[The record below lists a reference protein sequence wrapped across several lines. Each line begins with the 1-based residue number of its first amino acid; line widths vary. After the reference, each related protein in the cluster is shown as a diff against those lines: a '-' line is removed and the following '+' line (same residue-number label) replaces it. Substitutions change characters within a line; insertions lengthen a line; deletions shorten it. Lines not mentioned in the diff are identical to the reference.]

1 MYIKIYKENM
11 DSIVLASRSP
21 RRREILER
29 LNIPF
34 IAFNIDVDEKST
46 NIRNIKSSVM
56 EVSKR
61 KAAAAAGHFSKGL
74 VAGVDTIVYFNRK
87 VLGKPKNTGSA
98 FKYLKM
104 LSGNTHCV
112 ISGIT
117 IRDTCG
123 GDVYSA
129 CSLTEVSFIKM
140 SDSEI
145 KNYLATDEW
154 KDKAGGYAIQGQA
167 ALYIRDIRGSFYN
180 VMGLPVEEL
189 YRLLKKFGY
198 FESSGRYQPEKMF

>member
-1 MYIKIYKENM
+1 M

-21 RRREILER
+21 RRKEILER
-29 LNIPF
+29 LNIPY
-34 IAFNIDVDEKST
+34 IAFDIDIDEKLT
-46 NIRNIKSSVM
+46 NVRNIKSSVM
-56 EVSKR
+56 EVSKK
-61 KAAAAAGHFSKGL
+61 KAAAGACHFSKGL
-74 VAGVDTIVYFNRK
+74 VVGVDTVVYFNRK
-87 VLGKPKNTGSA
+87 VLGKPENTGSA
-98 FKYLKM
+98 YKYIKM

-112 ISGIT
+112 VSGIT

-123 GDVYSA
+123 GNVYSA

-145 KNYLATDEW
+145 KNYLAADEW

-167 ALYIRDIRGSFYN
+167 ALYIKGILGSFYN

-189 YRLLKKFGY
+189 YRLLKKFNY
-198 FESSGRYQPEKMF
+198 FESRGRYQPVNK

>member
-1 MYIKIYKENM
+1 M
-11 DSIVLASRSP
+11 DSIILASRSP

-29 LNIPF
+29 LNIPYIIF
-34 IAFNIDVDEKST
+34 DIDIDEKI
-46 NIRNIKSSVM
+46 NNVRKLRSSVM
-56 EVSKR
+56 EVSAK
-61 KAAAAAGHFSKGL
+61 KVGAAAGHFSQGL
-74 VAGVDTIVYFNRK
+74 ITGVDTVVYFNRM
-87 VLGKPKNTGSA
+87 VFGKPENSESA

-104 LSGNTHCV
+104 MSGNSHTV

-117 IRDTCG
+117 IMDSSSQES
-123 GDVYSA
+123 YSS

-145 KNYLATDEW
+145 KNYLSTDEW

-167 ALYIRDIRGSFYN
+167 ALYIREIRGSFYN

-189 YRLLKKFGY
+189 YRLLKKFNY
-198 FESSGRYQPEKMF
+198 FESEGIYRPEKK

>member
-1 MYIKIYKENM
+1 M

-29 LNIPF
+29 LNIPY
-34 IAFNIDVDEKST
+34 IAFDIDIDEKLTSV
-46 NIRNIKSSVM
+46 RNIKSSVM
-56 EVSKR
+56 GVSRK
-61 KAAAAAGHFSKGL
+61 KAAAAAVHFSKGL

-87 VLGKPKNTGSA
+87 VLGKPENPGSA
-98 FKYLKM
+98 YKYLKM

-112 ISGIT
+112 LSGIT
-117 IRDTCG
+117 IKDTYG
-123 GDVYSA
+123 GNVYSA
-129 CSLTEVSFIKM
+129 SSMTEVSFIKM

-145 KNYLATDEW
+145 ENYLATDEW

-167 ALYIRDIRGSFYN
+167 ALYIKSIRGSFYN

-189 YRLLKKFGY
+189 YRLLKKFNY
-198 FESSGRYQPEKMF
+198 FKSRGRYQPKKMY

>member
-1 MYIKIYKENM
+1 M
-11 DSIVLASRSP
+11 DNIVLASRSP

-29 LNIPF
+29 LNIPY
-34 IAFNIDVDEKST
+34 IAFDIDIDEKIT
-46 NIRNIKSSVM
+46 DVRNIKSSVI
-56 EVSKR
+56 EVSK
-61 KAAAAAGHFSKGL
+61 KKVAAAAGYFSKGL
-74 VAGVDTIVYFNRK
+74 VAGVDTVVYFNRK
-87 VLGKPKNTGSA
+87 VLGKPGNTGSA
-98 FKYLKM
+98 YEYLKM

-112 ISGIT
+112 VSGIT

-123 GDVYSA
+123 GNIYSA
-129 CSLTEVSFIKM
+129 CSLTEVRFIKM

-167 ALYIRDIRGSFYN
+167 ALYIKCIRGSFYN

-189 YRLLKKFGY
+189 YRLLKKFN
-198 FESSGRYQPEKMF
+198 

>member
-1 MYIKIYKENM
+1 M

-34 IAFNIDVDEKST
+34 IAFDIDVDEKLT
-46 NIRNIKSSVM
+46 NVRNIKSSVI
-56 EVSKR
+56 EVSK
-61 KAAAAAGHFSKGL
+61 KKVAAAAGHFSKGL
-74 VAGVDTIVYFNRK
+74 VAGIDTIVYFNRK
-87 VLGKPKNTGSA
+87 VLGKPKNTDFA
-98 FKYLKM
+98 FNYLKM
-104 LSGNTHCV
+104 LGGNTHCV

-117 IRDTCG
+117 IRDTCVG
-123 GDVYSA
+123 NVYSA

-145 KNYLATDEW
+145 NNYLATDEW

-167 ALYIRDIRGSFYN
+167 AFYISGIRGSFYN

-189 YRLLKKFGY
+189 YRLLKKFDY
-198 FESSGRYQPEKMF
+198 FESKGRYQPEKK